1 MMLGLSRTDGLL
13 QFPLSCNVLIV
24 DHLCAL
30 SPIFRGCGN
39 VFFHRQLMNRRQ

>member
-1 MMLGLSRTDGLL
+1 MLGLSRTDGLL

-30 SPIFRGCGN
+30 SPISE
-39 VFFHRQLMNRRQ
+39 VAAMYSSTVS